1 MVATSSLAAAP
12 FSVVLPAKDLKRAR
26 DYWDKVVGVEIM
38 DAPAPGAFMGKAGMG
53 SQFLMYETPLEPTKA
68 TAAAFIVT
76 DLAATMA
83 ELKARGMVFV
93 DYDMPGLKT
102 VDGVAQMGPMGS
114 AAWFVDSEG
123 NTINIV
129 QM

>member
-1 MVATSSLAAAP
+1 MAMTSSLAMAP
-12 FSVVLPAKDLKRAR
+12 FSVVLPAKDAARAR
-26 DYWDKVVGVEIM
+26 GYWERVVGVETM
-38 DAPAPGAFMGKAGMG
+38 DGPAPGMFMGKAGMG

-68 TAAAFIVT
+68 TTAAFVVS

-83 ELKARGMVFV
+83 EMRGRGMVFEE
-93 DYDMPGLKT
+93 YDMPGLKT
-102 VDGVAQMGPMGS
+102 MDGMADMGHGS
-114 AAWFVDSEG
+114 RGAWFVDTEG